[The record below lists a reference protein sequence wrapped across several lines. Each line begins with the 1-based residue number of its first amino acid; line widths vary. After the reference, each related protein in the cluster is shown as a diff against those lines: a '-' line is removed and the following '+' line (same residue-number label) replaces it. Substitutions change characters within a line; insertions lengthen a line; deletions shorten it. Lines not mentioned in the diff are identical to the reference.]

1 MRLFLGLKK
10 EINDRMKKGK
20 QLVSIGV
27 KGVSGKNQFL
37 FFEETKRVTV
47 E

>member
-1 MRLFLGLKK
+1 
-10 EINDRMKKGK
+10 MKKGR
-20 QLVSIGV
+20 QLFSTGI